1 MDKEKQKTYDI
12 FISYRRKGGEIMAR
26 LLYVMLEERG
36 YSVFYDR
43 ESLRT
48 GRFDE
53 SIKVAIKQCDDFILI
68 LSPEMFDGRKPEND
82 EVLKEVIW
90 ARECGK
96 MPLPLQ
102 MPGFEFPGAGYKF
115 PDSIS
120 DLPYWNAPPIKIE
133 SFTYKFL
140 QSYLHA
146 QKSKRSEV
154 LERELTEAQQQ
165 EGLFAEIK
173 EEVRTQTIRGIL
185 NSYMEHENTEMVMNM
200 IKPYLSK
207 KFNEKK
213 DFRYMLGLR
222 KRLEHLEQLPIQEIS
237 KKYFRLNERLE
248 FTKHY
253 IQSSGIKEIGIAFD
267 FDDDALDSH
276 LRRENIFFSES
287 LKLQKE
293 DMKILQ
299 EATPQEMEKWYDEVF
314 RVQVAINGE
323 KKKYNT
329 IEVDSHGIVAI
340 YQLKEEMDT
349 ISFKISFDIPFDA
362 DNNHIYLAISEPTFS
377 PEILV
382 CYDDCFETEMVPFF
396 DEAMSLKDS
405 ASFTGEYE
413 FAAPNKWVMP
423 LSGAIIKTRVKK
435 ENNEY

>member
-1 MDKEKQKTYDI
+1 M
-12 FISYRRKGGEIMAR
+12 
-26 LLYVMLEERG
+26 
-36 YSVFYDR
+36 
-43 ESLRT
+43 
-48 GRFDE
+48 
-53 SIKVAIKQCDDFILI
+53 
-68 LSPEMFDGRKPEND
+68 
-82 EVLKEVIW
+82 
-90 ARECGK
+90 
-96 MPLPLQ
+96 
-102 MPGFEFPGAGYKF
+102 
-115 PDSIS
+115 
-120 DLPYWNAPPIKIE
+120 
-133 SFTYKFL
+133 
-140 QSYLHA
+140 HA
-146 QKSKRSEV
+146 QKSKLSEV
-154 LERELTEAQQQ
+154 LERELTEAKQQ

-329 IEVDSHGIVAI
+329 IEVDSDGIVAI

-423 LSGAIIKTRVKK
+423 MSGAIIKTRVKK